1 LLQHECLLK
10 DIQELGMSLLA
21 SYQEIDKIHVLLEDP
36 ALKDNYGF
44 MGAQIYWWLMTIW
57 PINKTF
63 QASTGT
69 IRA

>member
-1 LLQHECLLK
+1 
-10 DIQELGMSLLA
+10 MLA
-21 SYQEIDKIHVLLEDP
+21 SYQEIDTVRFLLEDS

-44 MGAQIYWWLMTIW
+44 MGAQIYWWLMTTW
-57 PINKTF
+57 PVNKSF